1 MSKTIVLKLAM
12 KEKFAIMVLSAVLMF
27 FLNPLLQSV
36 NTSLA
41 FEIWFIDLYQK
52 PFNSSLYIIFSLL
65 FGIFVS
71 LYLFSRNK
79 CIDCEKQLSRTRSS
93 TSSSSGFIGSVVG
106 FMLGVCPACFS
117 FIGFIIPL
125 STSIIL
131 TTYVPLFTS
140 ISIGILIFSIYKVGG
155 FKVIDDR
162 IISTKSKR

>member
-1 MSKTIVLKLAM
+1 MSKTIVLKLTM
-12 KEKFAIMVLSAVLMF
+12 KEKFAIMVLSSVLMF
-27 FLNPLLQSV
+27 FLNPLLQSI

-52 PFNSSLYIIFSLL
+52 PFNSILYIVFSLL

-71 LYLFSRNK
+71 LYLFGRNK
-79 CIDCEKQLSRTRSS
+79 CIDCEKQPTRTRSS
-93 TSSSSGFIGSVVG
+93 TSSSSGFIGSIVG

-117 FIGFIIPL
+117 FIGFVIPL

-131 TTYVPLFTS
+131 TTYVPLFTL
-140 ISIGILIFSIYKVGG
+140 ISIGIMLFLLYKLGG

-162 IISTKSKR
+162 LITTKFKR